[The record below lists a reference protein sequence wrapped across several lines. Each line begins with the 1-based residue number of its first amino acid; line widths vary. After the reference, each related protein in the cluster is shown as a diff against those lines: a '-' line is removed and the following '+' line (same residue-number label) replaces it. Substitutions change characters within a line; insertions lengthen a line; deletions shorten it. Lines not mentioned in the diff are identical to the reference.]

1 MIHICIPTRDEDR
14 TIGVLLWKIREVMLD
29 LGRDYRICVL
39 DDGSTDGTRALLDR
53 YRRVLPLTVLR
64 EARPIGYGPAVEK
77 LLRTVAASTE
87 YPKRDA
93 VVVMQG
99 DFTEH
104 PDDLRSIVKTFEGG
118 ADIVAGNTGD
128 GEPKPPWSVRLARR
142 IGAAALG
149 RRGTDPMCGFRAYRA
164 VVVQKALNAAA
175 GRPLVT
181 RAGWAANAQLLA
193 ALAPFARRVAQV
205 PVGLRYDI
213 RRRRSRV
220 RVLPTVFELLR
231 LRKTSFPAALLLASI
246 SVALAA
252 APRPVQAQAGT
263 LLMDSLSAP
272 ARSVSRIPFELGE
285 HLRYKVKVFAFSV
298 GEGRM
303 SVPRIDTVHGAP
315 AYAAEWHIQGG
326 ALGYK
331 IDSKF
336 YSWMDTETLVSRRF
350 LKDQHEGGRK
360 RYREYDF
367 FPEER
372 RWHRLDYDS
381 VGSLPTSLPL
391 DDVSFVYFART
402 LPLEVGK
409 TYTFNRYFKDDGNP
423 VVLHVVRKDRRK
435 VGAGEFNTIVIRPVI
450 RTRGL
455 FSEGGEAEIHLSDD
469 DRRLI
474 VYMKSNLPLVG
485 TLSLHLEEIV
495 APSSEEP
502 PEVRPEG
509 PPERAP

>member
-1 MIHICIPTRDEDR
+1 MIHICVPTRNEDR

-39 DDGSTDGTRALLDR
+39 DDGSTDGTPALLDR

-64 EARPIGYGPAVEK
+64 ERHPIGYGPAVEK
-77 LLRTVAASTE
+77 LLRTAAACTD

-104 PDDLRSIVKTFEGG
+104 PDDLRAMVKTFEGG
-118 ADIVAGNTGD
+118 ADIVAGKTSD
-128 GEPKPPWSVRLARR
+128 GQPKPPWLVRLARR
-142 IGAAALG
+142 GGAAALG
-149 RRGTDPMCGFRAYRA
+149 RRSADPLCGFRAYRA
-164 VVVQKALNAAA
+164 VVIRKAVAAAA

-193 ALAPFARRVAQV
+193 VLTPFARRVAQV

-231 LRKTSFPAALLLASI
+231 LRRTSLPAALLLASLPA
-246 SVALAA
+246 VLASS
-252 APRPVQAQAGT
+252 PRGAEAQVGT
-263 LLMDSLSAP
+263 LLVDSLSALDRAVP
-272 ARSVSRIPFELGE
+272 RIPFELGE
-285 HLRYKVKVFAFSV
+285 HLKYKVKVLAFSV

-326 ALGYK
+326 ALGYR

-367 FPEER
+367 FPEQR

-381 VGSLPTSLPL
+381 TGSLPTSLPL

-423 VVLHVVRKDRRK
+423 VVLHVLRRDRRK
-435 VGAGEFNTIVIRPVI
+435 VGAGEFNTIVVRPVI
-450 RTRGL
+450 KTRGL
-455 FSEGGEAEIHLSDD
+455 FSEGGEAEIHFSDD

-474 VYMKSNLPLVG
+474 VYLKSNLPLVG
-485 TLSLHLEEIV
+485 TLSLHLEEVV
-495 APSSEEP
+495 APSSEGLSGEIP
-502 PEVRPEG
+502 
-509 PPERAP
+509 

>member
-1 MIHICIPTRDEDR
+1 MIHICIPARDEDR

-39 DDGSTDGTRALLDR
+39 DDASRDGTRRLLER

-64 EARPIGYGPAVEK
+64 ERRPIGYGPAVER
-77 LLRTVAASTE
+77 LLRTAAECTD

-93 VVVMQG
+93 IVVMQG

-104 PDDLRSIVKTFEGG
+104 PDDLRAIVKTFEGG
-118 ADIVAGNTGD
+118 ADIVAGRPGG
-128 GEPKPPWSVRLARR
+128 GEPKAPWPVRLARR
-142 IGAAALG
+142 AGGAALG
-149 RRGTDPMCGFRAYRA
+149 ERPADPLCGFRAYRA
-164 VVVQKALNAAA
+164 VVIRKAVAAA
-175 GRPLVT
+175 RDGSLLT
-181 RAGWAANAQLLA
+181 RSGWAANAQLLA
-193 ALAPFARRVAQV
+193 ALTPFARRVAEV

-213 RRRRSRV
+213 RHRRTRV
-220 RVLPTVFELLR
+220 RLVPTVFQLLR
-231 LRKTSFPAALLLASI
+231 LRGASVAAL
-246 SVALAA
+246 ALAA
-252 APRPVQAQAGT
+252 ALSLASQGVAAAQVVPKAAAAAAPP
-263 LLMDSLSAP
+263 LLLDSVAAP
-272 ARSVSRIPFELGE
+272 SRAVPGIPFELGE
-285 HLRYKVKVFAFSV
+285 DLRYKVKVFAFSV

-303 SVPRIDTVHGAP
+303 SVPRIDTVRGVP

-336 YSWMDTETLVSRRF
+336 YSWMDVQTLASRRF

-372 RWHRLDYDS
+372 QWHRIDYDT
-381 VGSLPTSLPL
+381 VAPLPTSFPL

-409 TYTFNRYFKDDGNP
+409 TYTFNRYFKDEGNP
-423 VVLHVVRKDRRK
+423 VVLEVLRKDRRK
-435 VGAGEFNTIVIRPVI
+435 VGAGEFNTIVVRPVI
-450 RTRGL
+450 KTRGL
-455 FSEGGEAEIHLSDD
+455 FSEGGEAEIHFSDD
-469 DRRLI
+469 ERRLV
-474 VYMKSNLPLVG
+474 VYMQTALPLVG

-495 APSSEEP
+495 TGSSGGAP
-502 PEVRPEG
+502 
-509 PPERAP
+509 